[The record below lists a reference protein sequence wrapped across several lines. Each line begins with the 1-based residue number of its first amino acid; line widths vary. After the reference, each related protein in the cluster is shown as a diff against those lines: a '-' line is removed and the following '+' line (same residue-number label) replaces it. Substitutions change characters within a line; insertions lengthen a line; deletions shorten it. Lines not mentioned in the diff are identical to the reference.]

1 MRGNI
6 VFFLN
11 KNIVVYS
18 RPNDRMSIERIQT
31 GRRPV
36 IRQTQE
42 YGRYGGDWNGGMQE
56 IRENPKAR
64 AWKGRDRAK
73 TQRDTRNCLYC
84 IIIKVW
90 EYIS

>member
-18 RPNDRMSIERIQT
+18 RPNDRMSIERIKT

-42 YGRYGGDWNGGMQE
+42 YGRYGGD
-56 IRENPKAR
+56 
-64 AWKGRDRAK
+64 
-73 TQRDTRNCLYC
+73 
-84 IIIKVW
+84 
-90 EYIS
+90 